1 MNNCRAAGH
10 GKPVDIWAMGVI
22 TYYLLV
28 GFTPFSRKDEED
40 ELQAI
45 EEQEDE
51 AIDAIEKQEIR
62 DLKEQK
68 IQAIEEREEQSILA
82 GDYKF
87 EPGMFLIPSPTSA
100 LSDAERTE
108 HWENVSQAAKDFVTA
123 CLTVDPMQRPTAA
136 ELLKH
141 RWLVDER
148 PHYVPDPGSPTG
160 VPEDLLPH
168 IRKRR
173 DARKCCEFPVKS
185 TSYKAFQLMQYQ
197 RAVRRAV
204 WVIIAIKRMSMLAL
218 LASPGP
224 SGDLIPHTQKRLD
237 AGVRCECTVYFTSN

>member
-1 MNNCRAAGH
+1 MNNCRSAGH

-22 TYYLLV
+22 TYHLLV
-28 GFTPFSRKDEED
+28 GFTPFSREDEEN

-45 EEQEDE
+45 EEREDE
-51 AIDAIEKQEIR
+51 AIEAIEKQEIR

-68 IQAIEEREEQSILA
+68 IRAIEEREEQSILA

-123 CLTVDPMQRPTAA
+123 CLTVDPTQRPTAA

-141 RWLVDER
+141 RWLVDEE
-148 PHYVPDPGSPTG
+148 PHTVPDPGPTG
-160 VPEDLLPH
+160 VPEDLQ
-168 IRKRR
+168 KRW
-173 DARKCCEFPVKS
+173 DARKCCECPVKS
-185 TSYKAFQLMQYQ
+185 TFYETGPLMRYQL
-197 RAVRRAV
+197 AVRRAV
-204 WVIIAIKRMSMLAL
+204 WVIIAIKRMSMLAS

-224 SGDLIPHTQKRLD
+224 SGDVLPHTQKRLD
-237 AGVRCECTVYFTSN
+237 IGVRCEFPVYFTSY